1 MAYLSVDM
9 GLKRIGLA
17 YSPDGKTA
25 VAIAP
30 IIRKNRVQASGDLR
44 RIIAEKKI
52 DRLVVGL
59 PIGYKS
65 EEDMK
70 RRIDHFLKL
79 LNTDI
84 PVHFQDETD
93 SSKEAA
99 EFIKDKKDGRID
111 SIAALII
118 LERFLRSEKS
128 TMA

>member
-1 MAYLSVDM
+1 VAYLSVDV

-30 IIRKNRVQASGDLR
+30 IIRRNRVQASGELL
-44 RIIAEKKI
+44 RIITEKKI
-52 DRLVVGL
+52 DRLVVGR

-65 EEDMK
+65 EEEMK
-70 RRIDHFLKL
+70 KRIDHFLKL
-79 LNTDI
+79 LDTNI
-84 PVHFQDETD
+84 PVYFQDETD

-99 EFIKDKKDGRID
+99 EFVKEKKDGRMD

-118 LERFLRSEKS
+118 LGRFLHSEKS
-128 TMA
+128 VMA